1 MSELSTNQGKIIM
14 YSWGGGAYIYAEQLY
29 FAIEYDDYMQF
40 NAKLILPSVTPSDIH
55 ELQQQIKHLVELIQK
70 LTMEFGAVKAEL
82 EESRVDVDSI
92 REILNDVLG
101 VNT

>member
-1 MSELSTNQGKIIM
+1 M
-14 YSWGGGAYIYAEQLY
+14 
-29 FAIEYDDYMQF
+29 
-40 NAKLILPSVTPSDIH
+40 SDIH

-70 LTMEFGAVKAEL
+70 LTTEFGAVKAEL

-92 REILNDVLG
+92 RETLKDILG